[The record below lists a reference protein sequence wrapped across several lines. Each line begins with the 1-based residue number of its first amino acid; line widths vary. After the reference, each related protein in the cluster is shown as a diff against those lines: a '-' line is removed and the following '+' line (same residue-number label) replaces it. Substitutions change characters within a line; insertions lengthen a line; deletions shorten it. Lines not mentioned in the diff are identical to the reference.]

1 MIPEPNIFYLEF
13 GLFNNIPFEE
23 GEKIN
28 AFNVLYYKGTI
39 DAHCPKCEKETVL
52 ESIDNYP
59 MVSYDQFGNL
69 KNPYVPAQTGKHLKT
84 SYYGKQKFVL
94 KEFKCTRC
102 SAIHQF
108 HFEVTTLDTNP
119 NTFQI
124 KKVGQCFSIADYQN
138 HDVKK
143 YRKVLGK
150 EMYNEFSKS
159 VGLFSHG
166 VGIGSFVY
174 LRRIIE
180 IFVIQD
186 AYDKESKK
194 DEFNDEVY
202 QKSRIKEKIDLLKN
216 SIPEFLVSNK
226 SLYGILSKGI
236 HELSEKECLE
246 IFPVLKTSI
255 EYILDEIKA
264 KKELEEKKH
273 KLSEQIGK
281 ISTSL
286 NNRIEKNE

>member
-13 GLFNNIPFEE
+13 GLFNYVPFEE

-28 AFNVLYYKGTI
+28 AFYVLYYKGTI

-59 MVSYDQFGNL
+59 MVSYDHLGNARTS
-69 KNPYVPAQTGKHLKT
+69 NVPALTGSHLKT

-108 HFEVTTLDTNP
+108 HFEVNTLDTSP
-119 NTFQI
+119 KTFQI

-138 HDVKK
+138 HDIKK

-150 EMYNEFSKS
+150 EMYNEFSKA

-180 IFVIQD
+180 IFVIQE
-186 AYDKESKK
+186 AYDNESKK
-194 DEFNDEVY
+194 DGFNDEFY
-202 QKSRIKEKIDLLKN
+202 QKSRIKEKIDLLKD

-264 KKELEEKKH
+264 KRELEEKKL
-273 KLSEQIGK
+273 KLSDQINK
-281 ISTSL
+281 INSQLDKT
-286 NNRIEKNE
+286 E